1 MKFDGMSDY
10 TNFQSSIFGPTKVHD
25 FSEETR
31 LSAQEERE
39 KEEKA
44 ADYNKTRK
52 VKNYAAVDEIMRD
65 LMRDIDE

>member
-31 LSAQEERE
+31 LSAQESRE
-39 KEEKA
+39 N
-44 ADYNKTRK
+44 DNPNNKTVPLK
-52 VKNYAAVDEIMRD
+52 IKNYSAVDEIMRD